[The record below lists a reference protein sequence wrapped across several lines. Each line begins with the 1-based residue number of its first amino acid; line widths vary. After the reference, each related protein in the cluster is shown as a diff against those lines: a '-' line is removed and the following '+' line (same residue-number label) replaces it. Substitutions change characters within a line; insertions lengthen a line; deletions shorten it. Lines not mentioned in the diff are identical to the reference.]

1 MGVVFCA
8 WTGQISTVLAAL
20 VPIIHGICIWE
31 DRNMLEI
38 ASTAQRLRTV
48 REAQRHFLGMW
59 AAQCLADKSLDRMST
74 DLEHLQADDDPFDHD
89 WSRLYRGSVLD
100 D

>member
-1 MGVVFCA
+1 M
-8 WTGQISTVLAAL
+8 
-20 VPIIHGICIWE
+20 
-31 DRNMLEI
+31 REI

-48 REAQRHFLGMW
+48 REAQRRFLGLW
-59 AAQCLADKSLDRMST
+59 AAHCLADKNLDRMAC
-74 DLEHLQADDDPFDHD
+74 DVEQVRADDDPFDHD

>member
-1 MGVVFCA
+1 
-8 WTGQISTVLAAL
+8 
-20 VPIIHGICIWE
+20 
-31 DRNMLEI
+31 
-38 ASTAQRLRTV
+38 
-48 REAQRHFLGMW
+48 MW